1 MIKDYYIHNFKNHA
15 DTHLKL
21 GKLSILTGI
30 NGMGKSSVFQS
41 LLLLRDS
48 YNRNNQMEYLVLDG
62 DSCDV
67 GSSAGLV
74 NGTVTNDSR
83 NLKLAIT
90 TDNGDN
96 LNFSFDYPTGNESS
110 LSRTEGSEQYDT
122 KKLKEITLFT
132 DDFQYLSAFRNGP
145 KNDYASNTNS
155 VDKHKQVS
163 MKLGMGEFA
172 VYYLNLYGGKNIPIK
187 GLRHDD
193 GSDLSLNS
201 QVQAWLGEVSPN
213 IQIKIDQY
221 DKLKLSYGY
230 KQEGKTTVYH
240 SAMNTGFGISYIL
253 SIIVAILS
261 AKPGALILIENPEAH
276 IHPSGQSAIM
286 RLMCM
291 AANAGVQIIL
301 ETHSDHIINGAL
313 VNIKRGTIS
322 KDNVS
327 FYYFELDE
335 NLNSLPIKLQVG
347 LNNRIMDA
355 PDGFCDQ
362 IGIDLEELYDL

>member
-15 DTHLKL
+15 DTHLEL
-21 GKLSILTGI
+21 GKLTILTGI

-41 LLLLRDS
+41 MLLLRDS
-48 YNRNNQMEYLVLDG
+48 FNRNNQMESLFLDG

-74 NGTVTNDSR
+74 NSTVSNDSR
-83 NLKLAIT
+83 NLKLKIK
-90 TDNGDN
+90 TDAGGDFI
-96 LNFSFDYPTGNESS
+96 FSFDYPAGNESS
-110 LSRTEGSEQYDT
+110 LSRSENSEQYDT
-122 KKLKEITLFT
+122 KKLKELALFT
-132 DDFQYLSAFRNGP
+132 DNFQYLSAFRKGP
-145 KNDYASNTNS
+145 QNDYSINTNS

-163 MKLGMGEFA
+163 MKMGMGEFA
-172 VYYLNLYGGKNIPIK
+172 VYYLNLYGGQEIPIEELK
-187 GLRHDD
+187 HDES
-193 GSDLSLNS
+193 SDLSLKY
-201 QVQAWLGEVSPN
+201 QVQEWLGEVSSN

-230 KQEGKTTVYH
+230 RQEGKPTVYH

-276 IHPSGQSAIM
+276 IHPSGQAALM
-286 RLMCM
+286 RLICM

-313 VNIKRGTIS
+313 VNIKRNIIS
-322 KDNVS
+322 KENVS

-335 NLNSLPIKLQVG
+335 NLNSLPVKLHVG
-347 LNNRIMDA
+347 DNNRITDA